1 MLKNNWSKIV
11 KDISKIISYLMK
23 SSSLMANN
31 LSHIIGKLMKHDKNF
46 QKLRSLIIKFLNESF
61 NRHRRFI
68 SEINNYKNCKN
79 ISVPSLIKCIE
90 NLIGISQ
97 IESDSQGESAPKI

>member
-1 MLKNNWSKIV
+1 
-11 KDISKIISYLMK
+11 
-23 SSSLMANN
+23 MANN

-61 NRHRRFI
+61 NRHRKFI
-68 SEINNYKNCKN
+68 SEINNYKNCKT
-79 ISVPSLIKCIE
+79 ISIPALIECIE

-97 IESDSQGESAPKI
+97 IESDSQGKKSKKKLIKRFYQ